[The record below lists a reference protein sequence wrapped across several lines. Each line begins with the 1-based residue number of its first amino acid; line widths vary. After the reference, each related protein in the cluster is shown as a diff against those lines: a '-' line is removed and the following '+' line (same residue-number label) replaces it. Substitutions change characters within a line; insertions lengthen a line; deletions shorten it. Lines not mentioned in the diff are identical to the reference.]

1 MKFTDEQ
8 VMQYVDGE
16 AGVELKTK
24 IMKALEKKD
33 KELEEQIFRFQL
45 ANTVMLKH
53 SKEKKEMPELFYAK
67 LRRKRLEKEG
77 SLDKSSNSAYNFAAY
92 NFKNFGRLAFAASI
106 AAFGLLFAYQSQQT
120 NNENLAREFYSSFKA
135 DNRSDDFLETIKLA
149 NVNDFIEKS
158 TKMKGV
164 IKGTGKPKT
173 LSNKIDGDLDIT
185 VYLQK
190 GFSYRLENGDFAV
203 IGSEL
208 GIDLQGLNSGLVTL
222 IYQDSTG
229 EKQVLLDRKPIKKG
243 ERKSLGTYE
252 IVGPKGLDYIQ
263 YIYSSDDGSTEVQ
276 SDIIKFTILENG
288 ANFMGDAAK
297 EFISVP
303 ASLFSRTV
311 EVQLGDKIIDES
323 VLSFA
328 EDVPDSNEEIKK
340 ADTSIWQK
348 DGKFYIDVNDNG
360 YANIISYQN
369 SDNDG
374 WNISIDRNSNRVID
388 GFGLVSVD
396 QNGKYSFRW
405 LLDENE
411 DGVVDRVAI
420 DNNGDWKTDKAYPL
434 YPKGS
439 SFSF

>member
-8 VMQYVDGE
+8 VMRYVDGE
-16 AGVELKTK
+16 AGLELKTK
-24 IMKALEKKD
+24 IMNALEKKD
-33 KELEEQIFRFQL
+33 KELEEQVFRFQL

-77 SLDKSSNSAYNFAAY
+77 SLAKSSISAYS
-92 NFKNFGRLAFAASI
+92 FKNFCRLAFAASI

-164 IKGTGKPKT
+164 VKGTGKPRT

-243 ERKSLGTYE
+243 ERKSLGMYE

-297 EFISVP
+297 DFMSVP

>member
-16 AGVELKTK
+16 AGLELKTK

-33 KELEEQIFRFQL
+33 KELEEQVFRFQL

-77 SLDKSSNSAYNFAAY
+77 SLAKSSISAYS
-92 NFKNFGRLAFAASI
+92 FKNFGRLAFAASI

-164 IKGTGKPKT
+164 VEGTGKPKT

-208 GIDLQGLNSGLVTL
+208 RIDLHGLNSGLVTL
-222 IYQDSTG
+222 IYQDSNG
-229 EKQVLLDRKPIKKG
+229 EKQVLLDKKPIKKG
-243 ERKSLGTYE
+243 ERKSLGMYE

-297 EFISVP
+297 DFMSVP

>member
-8 VMQYVDGE
+8 VMRYVDGE
-16 AGVELKTK
+16 AGLELKTK

-33 KELEEQIFRFQL
+33 KELEEQVFRFQL

-67 LRRKRLEKEG
+67 LRRKRLEKEV
-77 SLDKSSNSAYNFAAY
+77 SLAKSSISAYS
-92 NFKNFGRLAFAASI
+92 FKNFGRLAFAASI

-164 IKGTGKPKT
+164 VKGAGKPRT
-173 LSNKIDGDLDIT
+173 LSNKVDGDLDLT

-243 ERKSLGTYE
+243 ERKSLGMYE

-297 EFISVP
+297 DFMSVP

>member
-16 AGVELKTK
+16 ADSELKTK

-33 KELEEQIFRFQL
+33 KELEEQVFRFQL

-77 SLDKSSNSAYNFAAY
+77 SLAKSSISAYS
-92 NFKNFGRLAFAASI
+92 FKNFGRLAFAASI

-164 IKGTGKPKT
+164 VKGAGKPRT
-173 LSNKIDGDLDIT
+173 LSNKVDGDLDLT

-243 ERKSLGTYE
+243 ERKSLGMYE

-288 ANFMGDAAK
+288 ANFMGDVAK
-297 EFISVP
+297 DFMSVP

-311 EVQLGDKIIDES
+311 EVELGDKIIDES

>member
-16 AGVELKTK
+16 AGLELKTK

-33 KELEEQIFRFQL
+33 KELEEQVFRFQL

-77 SLDKSSNSAYNFAAY
+77 SLAKSSISAYS
-92 NFKNFGRLAFAASI
+92 FKNFGQLAFAASI

-164 IKGTGKPKT
+164 VKGTGTPKT

-190 GFSYRLENGDFAV
+190 GFSYSLENGDFAV

-243 ERKSLGTYE
+243 ERKSLGMYE
-252 IVGPKGLDYIQ
+252 IVGPKGPDYIQ

-288 ANFMGDAAK
+288 ANFMGDVAK
-297 EFISVP
+297 EFMSVP
-303 ASLFSRTV
+303 ASLFS
-311 EVQLGDKIIDES
+311 
-323 VLSFA
+323 
-328 EDVPDSNEEIKK
+328 
-340 ADTSIWQK
+340 
-348 DGKFYIDVNDNG
+348 
-360 YANIISYQN
+360 
-369 SDNDG
+369 
-374 WNISIDRNSNRVID
+374 
-388 GFGLVSVD
+388 
-396 QNGKYSFRW
+396 
-405 LLDENE
+405 
-411 DGVVDRVAI
+411 
-420 DNNGDWKTDKAYPL
+420 
-434 YPKGS
+434 
-439 SFSF
+439 

>member
-16 AGVELKTK
+16 AGLELKTK

-33 KELEEQIFRFQL
+33 KELEEQVFRFQL

-77 SLDKSSNSAYNFAAY
+77 SLAKSSISAYS
-92 NFKNFGRLAFAASI
+92 FKNFGRLAFAASI

-164 IKGTGKPKT
+164 VKGTGNPRT

-243 ERKSLGTYE
+243 ERKSLGMYE

-297 EFISVP
+297 DFMSVP

>member
-8 VMQYVDGE
+8 VMRYVDGE
-16 AGVELKTK
+16 AGLELKTK

-33 KELEEQIFRFQL
+33 KELEEQVFRFQL

-77 SLDKSSNSAYNFAAY
+77 SLAKSSISAYS
-92 NFKNFGRLAFAASI
+92 FKNFGRLAFAASI

-149 NVNDFIEKS
+149 NVNNFIEKS

-164 IKGTGKPKT
+164 VKGTGTPKT

-190 GFSYRLENGDFAV
+190 GFSYSLENGDFAV

-243 ERKSLGTYE
+243 ERKSLGMYE

-297 EFISVP
+297 DFMSVP

-411 DGVVDRVAI
+411 DGVVERVAI

>member
-16 AGVELKTK
+16 AGLELKTK
-24 IMKALEKKD
+24 IMKALEKRD
-33 KELEEQIFRFQL
+33 KELEEQVFRFQL

-77 SLDKSSNSAYNFAAY
+77 SLAKSSNSAYS
-92 NFKNFGRLAFAASI
+92 FKNFGRLAFAASI

-149 NVNDFIEKS
+149 NVNDFIEKF

-164 IKGTGKPKT
+164 VKGTGKPKT

-190 GFSYRLENGDFAV
+190 GFSYRLESGDFAV

-229 EKQVLLDRKPIKKG
+229 EKQVLLDSKPIKKG
-243 ERKSLGTYE
+243 ERKSLGMYE

-288 ANFMGDAAK
+288 ANFMGDVAK
-297 EFISVP
+297 DFMSVP

-311 EVQLGDKIIDES
+311 EVELGDKIIDES
-323 VLSFA
+323 ILSFA
-328 EDVPDSNEEIKK
+328 EDVPESNEEIKK

-420 DNNGDWKTDKAYPL
+420 DNNGDWKTEKAYPL

>member
-16 AGVELKTK
+16 AGLELKTK

-33 KELEEQIFRFQL
+33 KELEEQVFRFQL

-77 SLDKSSNSAYNFAAY
+77 SLAKSSISAYS
-92 NFKNFGRLAFAASI
+92 FKNFGRLAFAASI

-164 IKGTGKPKT
+164 VKGAGKPRT
-173 LSNKIDGDLDIT
+173 LSNKVDGDLDLT

-243 ERKSLGTYE
+243 ERKSLGMYE

-297 EFISVP
+297 EFMSVP

>member
-8 VMQYVDGE
+8 VMRYVDGE
-16 AGVELKTK
+16 AGLELKTK

-33 KELEEQIFRFQL
+33 KELEEQVFRFQL

-67 LRRKRLEKEG
+67 LRRKRLEKEV
-77 SLDKSSNSAYNFAAY
+77 SLAKSSISAYS
-92 NFKNFGRLAFAASI
+92 FKNFGRLAFAASI

-135 DNRSDDFLETIKLA
+135 DNRSDDILETIKLA

-164 IKGTGKPKT
+164 VKGTGKPKT

-222 IYQDSTG
+222 IYQDSNG

-243 ERKSLGTYE
+243 ERKSLGMYE

-297 EFISVP
+297 DFMSVP

>member
-16 AGVELKTK
+16 AGLELKTK

-33 KELEEQIFRFQL
+33 KELEEQVFRFQL

-77 SLDKSSNSAYNFAAY
+77 SLAKSSISAYS
-92 NFKNFGRLAFAASI
+92 FKNFGQLAFAASI

-164 IKGTGKPKT
+164 VKGAGKPRT
-173 LSNKIDGDLDIT
+173 LSNKVDGDLDLT

-243 ERKSLGTYE
+243 ERKSLGMYE

-297 EFISVP
+297 DFMSVP

>member
-16 AGVELKTK
+16 AGLELKTK

-33 KELEEQIFRFQL
+33 KELEEQVFRFQL

-77 SLDKSSNSAYNFAAY
+77 SLAKSSISAYS
-92 NFKNFGRLAFAASI
+92 FKNFGRLAFAASI

-164 IKGTGKPKT
+164 VKGTGKPRT

-243 ERKSLGTYE
+243 ERKSLGMYE

-297 EFISVP
+297 DFMSVP

-328 EDVPDSNEEIKK
+328 EDVPDSIEEIKK

>member
-16 AGVELKTK
+16 AGLELKTK

-33 KELEEQIFRFQL
+33 KELEEQVFRFQL

-77 SLDKSSNSAYNFAAY
+77 SLAKSSISAYS
-92 NFKNFGRLAFAASI
+92 FKNFGRLAFAASI
-106 AAFGLLFAYQSQQT
+106 AAFGLLFAYQSQRT

-164 IKGTGKPKT
+164 VKGTVTPKT

-243 ERKSLGTYE
+243 ERKSLGMYE

-288 ANFMGDAAK
+288 ANFMRDATK
-297 EFISVP
+297 DFMSVP

>member
-16 AGVELKTK
+16 ADLELKTK

-33 KELEEQIFRFQL
+33 KELEEQVFRFQL

-67 LRRKRLEKEG
+67 LRRKRLEKED
-77 SLDKSSNSAYNFAAY
+77 SLAKSSNSAYS
-92 NFKNFGRLAFAASI
+92 FKSFGRLAFAASI

-164 IKGTGKPKT
+164 VKGTGKPKT

-243 ERKSLGTYE
+243 ERKSLGMYE

-297 EFISVP
+297 DFMSVP

-388 GFGLVSVD
+388 GFGMVSVD

>member
-16 AGVELKTK
+16 AGLELKTK

-33 KELEEQIFRFQL
+33 KELEEQVFRFQL

-67 LRRKRLEKEG
+67 LRRKRLEKAG
-77 SLDKSSNSAYNFAAY
+77 SLANSSISAYS
-92 NFKNFGRLAFAASI
+92 FKNFGQLAFAASI

-164 IKGTGKPKT
+164 VKGSGKPRT
-173 LSNKIDGDLDIT
+173 LSKKVDGDLDLT

-243 ERKSLGTYE
+243 ERKSLGMYE

-297 EFISVP
+297 DFMSVP

-340 ADTSIWQK
+340 AETSIWQK

>member
-16 AGVELKTK
+16 AGLELKTK

-33 KELEEQIFRFQL
+33 KELEEQVFRFQL

-77 SLDKSSNSAYNFAAY
+77 SLAKSSISAYS
-92 NFKNFGRLAFAASI
+92 FKNFGRLAFAASI

-164 IKGTGKPKT
+164 VKGAGKPKT
-173 LSNKIDGDLDIT
+173 LSNKIDGDLDLT

-229 EKQVLLDRKPIKKG
+229 EKQILLDRKPIKKG
-243 ERKSLGTYE
+243 ERKSLGMYE

-297 EFISVP
+297 DFMSVP

-328 EDVPDSNEEIKK
+328 EDIPNSNEEIKK

>member
-16 AGVELKTK
+16 AGLELKTK

-33 KELEEQIFRFQL
+33 KELEEQVFRFQL

-77 SLDKSSNSAYNFAAY
+77 SLAKSSISAYS
-92 NFKNFGRLAFAASI
+92 FKNFGRLAFAASI

-164 IKGTGKPKT
+164 VKGTGKPKT

-243 ERKSLGTYE
+243 ERKSLGMYE

-288 ANFMGDAAK
+288 ANFVGDAAK
-297 EFISVP
+297 EFMSVP

>member
-16 AGVELKTK
+16 AGLELKTK

-33 KELEEQIFRFQL
+33 KELEEQVFRFQL

-77 SLDKSSNSAYNFAAY
+77 SLAKSSISAYS
-92 NFKNFGRLAFAASI
+92 FKNFGRLAFAASI
-106 AAFGLLFAYQSQQT
+106 AAFGLLFAYQSQPT

-135 DNRSDDFLETIKLA
+135 DNRSDDFLETTKLA

-158 TKMKGV
+158 TKLKGV
-164 IKGTGKPKT
+164 VKGTGKPKT

-222 IYQDSTG
+222 IYEDSTG

-243 ERKSLGTYE
+243 ERKSLGMYE

-297 EFISVP
+297 DFMSVP

>member
-1 MKFTDEQ
+1 
-8 VMQYVDGE
+8 
-16 AGVELKTK
+16 
-24 IMKALEKKD
+24 
-33 KELEEQIFRFQL
+33 
-45 ANTVMLKH
+45 MLKH

-77 SLDKSSNSAYNFAAY
+77 SLAKSSISAYS
-92 NFKNFGRLAFAASI
+92 FKNFGRLAFAASI

-164 IKGTGKPKT
+164 VKGAGKPKT
-173 LSNKIDGDLDIT
+173 LSNKVDGDLDLT

-243 ERKSLGTYE
+243 ERKSLGMYE

-297 EFISVP
+297 DFMSVP

-420 DNNGDWKTDKAYPL
+420 DNNGDWKTDKAYPSL
-434 YPKGS
+434 PKGIVI
-439 SFSF
+439 

>member
-8 VMQYVDGE
+8 VMRYVDGE
-16 AGVELKTK
+16 AGLELKTK

-33 KELEEQIFRFQL
+33 KELEEQVFRFQL

-77 SLDKSSNSAYNFAAY
+77 SLAKSSISAYS
-92 NFKNFGRLAFAASI
+92 FKNFGRLAFAASI

-164 IKGTGKPKT
+164 VKGAGKPRT
-173 LSNKIDGDLDIT
+173 LSNKVDGDLDLT

-243 ERKSLGTYE
+243 ERKSLGMYE

-297 EFISVP
+297 DFMSVP

-328 EDVPDSNEEIKK
+328 EDVPDSNKEIKK

>member
-16 AGVELKTK
+16 AGLQLKTK

-33 KELEEQIFRFQL
+33 KELEEQVFRFQL

-77 SLDKSSNSAYNFAAY
+77 SLAKSSNSAYS
-92 NFKNFGRLAFAASI
+92 FKNFGRLAFAASI

-149 NVNDFIEKS
+149 NVNDFIEKF

-164 IKGTGKPKT
+164 VKGTGKPKT

-190 GFSYRLENGDFAV
+190 GFSYRLESGDFAV

-229 EKQVLLDRKPIKKG
+229 EKQVLLDSKPIKKG
-243 ERKSLGTYE
+243 ERKSLGMYE

-297 EFISVP
+297 DFMSVP

-311 EVQLGDKIIDES
+311 EVELGDKIIDES

-328 EDVPDSNEEIKK
+328 EDVPESNEEIKK

>member
-8 VMQYVDGE
+8 VMRYVDGE
-16 AGVELKTK
+16 AGLELKTK

-33 KELEEQIFRFQL
+33 KELEEQVFRFQL

-77 SLDKSSNSAYNFAAY
+77 SLAKSSISAYS
-92 NFKNFGRLAFAASI
+92 FKNFGRLAFAASI

-164 IKGTGKPKT
+164 VKGAGKPRT
-173 LSNKIDGDLDIT
+173 LSNKVDGDLDLT

-243 ERKSLGTYE
+243 ERKSLGMYE

-297 EFISVP
+297 DFMSVP
-303 ASLFSRTV
+303 VSLFSRTV

>member
-16 AGVELKTK
+16 AGLELKTK

-33 KELEEQIFRFQL
+33 KELEEQVFRFQL

-77 SLDKSSNSAYNFAAY
+77 SLAKSSISAYS
-92 NFKNFGRLAFAASI
+92 FKNFGRLAFAASI
-106 AAFGLLFAYQSQQT
+106 AAFGLLFAYQSQRT

-164 IKGTGKPKT
+164 VKGAGKPRT
-173 LSNKIDGDLDIT
+173 LANKVDGDLDLT

-222 IYQDSTG
+222 IYEDSTG

-243 ERKSLGTYE
+243 ERKSLGMYE

-297 EFISVP
+297 DFMSVP

>member
-16 AGVELKTK
+16 AGLELKTK

-33 KELEEQIFRFQL
+33 KELEEQVFRFQL

-77 SLDKSSNSAYNFAAY
+77 SLAKSSISAYS
-92 NFKNFGRLAFAASI
+92 FKNFGRLAFAASI

-164 IKGTGKPKT
+164 VKGAGKPRT
-173 LSNKIDGDLDIT
+173 LSNKVDGDLDLT

-243 ERKSLGTYE
+243 ERKSLGMYE

-297 EFISVP
+297 DFMSVP

>member
-1 MKFTDEQ
+1 MKFTNEQ

-16 AGVELKTK
+16 AGLQLKTK

-33 KELEEQIFRFQL
+33 KDLEEQVFRFQL

-77 SLDKSSNSAYNFAAY
+77 SLAKSSNSAYS
-92 NFKNFGRLAFAASI
+92 FKNFGRLAFAASI
-106 AAFGLLFAYQSQQT
+106 AAFGLLFTYQSQQT

-149 NVNDFIEKS
+149 NVNDFIEKF

-164 IKGTGKPKT
+164 VKGTGKPKT

-190 GFSYRLENGDFAV
+190 GFSYRLESGDFAV

-208 GIDLQGLNSGLVTL
+208 GIHLQGLNSGLVTL

-229 EKQVLLDRKPIKKG
+229 EKQVLLDSKPIKKG
-243 ERKSLGTYE
+243 ERKSLGMYE

-263 YIYSSDDGSTEVQ
+263 YIYSPDDGSTEVQ

-288 ANFMGDAAK
+288 ANFIGDVAK
-297 EFISVP
+297 DFMSVP

-311 EVQLGDKIIDES
+311 EVELGDKIIDES

-328 EDVPDSNEEIKK
+328 EDVPESNNEIKK

-369 SDNDG
+369 SGNDG

-420 DNNGDWKTDKAYPL
+420 DNNGDWKTEKAYPL

>member
-16 AGVELKTK
+16 AGLELKTK

-33 KELEEQIFRFQL
+33 KELEEQVFRFQL

-77 SLDKSSNSAYNFAAY
+77 SLAKSSISAYS
-92 NFKNFGRLAFAASI
+92 FKNFGRLAFAASI

-164 IKGTGKPKT
+164 VKGAGKPRT
-173 LSNKIDGDLDIT
+173 LSNKVDGDLDLT

-243 ERKSLGTYE
+243 ERKSLGMYE

-288 ANFMGDAAK
+288 ANFRGDAAK
-297 EFISVP
+297 DFMSVP

-420 DNNGDWKTDKAYPL
+420 DNNGDWQTDKAYPL

>member
-16 AGVELKTK
+16 AGLELKTK

-33 KELEEQIFRFQL
+33 KELEEQVFRFQL

-67 LRRKRLEKEG
+67 LRRKRLEKQG
-77 SLDKSSNSAYNFAAY
+77 SLDKSSNSAYS
-92 NFKNFGRLAFAASI
+92 FKNFGRLAFAASI

-164 IKGTGKPKT
+164 VKGTGKPKT

-208 GIDLQGLNSGLVTL
+208 GIDLHGLNSGLVTL
-222 IYQDSTG
+222 IYQDSNG

-243 ERKSLGTYE
+243 ERKSLGMYE

-297 EFISVP
+297 DFMSVP

-311 EVQLGDKIIDES
+311 EVELGDKIIDES

-420 DNNGDWKTDKAYPL
+420 DNNGDWQTDKAYPL

>member
-33 KELEEQIFRFQL
+33 KELEEQVFRFQL

-77 SLDKSSNSAYNFAAY
+77 SLAKSSISAYS
-92 NFKNFGRLAFAASI
+92 FKNFGQLAFAASI

-135 DNRSDDFLETIKLA
+135 DNRSDDFLETTKLA

-164 IKGTGKPKT
+164 VKGTGKPKT

-243 ERKSLGTYE
+243 ERKSLGMYE

-297 EFISVP
+297 DFMSVP

-328 EDVPDSNEEIKK
+328 EDVADSNEEIKK

>member
-33 KELEEQIFRFQL
+33 KELEEQVFRFQL

-77 SLDKSSNSAYNFAAY
+77 SLAKSSISAYS
-92 NFKNFGRLAFAASI
+92 FKNFGRLAFAASI

-164 IKGTGKPKT
+164 VKGAGKPRT
-173 LSNKIDGDLDIT
+173 LSNKVDGDLDLT

-243 ERKSLGTYE
+243 ERKSLGMYE

-297 EFISVP
+297 DFMSVP

-388 GFGLVSVD
+388 GFGMVSVD

>member
-16 AGVELKTK
+16 AGLELKTK

-33 KELEEQIFRFQL
+33 KELEEQVFRFQL

-77 SLDKSSNSAYNFAAY
+77 SLAKSSISAYS
-92 NFKNFGRLAFAASI
+92 FKNFGRLAFAASI

-164 IKGTGKPKT
+164 VKGAGKPRT
-173 LSNKIDGDLDIT
+173 LSNKVDGDLDLT

-243 ERKSLGTYE
+243 ERKSLGMYE

-288 ANFMGDAAK
+288 ANFMGDVAK
-297 EFISVP
+297 DFMSVP

-311 EVQLGDKIIDES
+311 EVELGDKIIDES

>member
-8 VMQYVDGE
+8 VMRYVDGE
-16 AGVELKTK
+16 AGLELKTK

-33 KELEEQIFRFQL
+33 KELEEQVFRFQL

-77 SLDKSSNSAYNFAAY
+77 SLAKSSISAYS
-92 NFKNFGRLAFAASI
+92 FKNFGRLAFAASI

-120 NNENLAREFYSSFKA
+120 NNENLAREFYSSFKG

-164 IKGTGKPKT
+164 VKGAGKPRT
-173 LSNKIDGDLDIT
+173 LSNKVDGDLDLT

-243 ERKSLGTYE
+243 ERKSLGMYE
-252 IVGPKGLDYIQ
+252 IVGPRGLDYIQ
-263 YIYSSDDGSTEVQ
+263 YIYSSDDGSNEVQ
-276 SDIIKFTILENG
+276 SDIIKFTIHH
-288 ANFMGDAAK
+288 K
-297 EFISVP
+297 
-303 ASLFSRTV
+303 
-311 EVQLGDKIIDES
+311 
-323 VLSFA
+323 
-328 EDVPDSNEEIKK
+328 
-340 ADTSIWQK
+340 
-348 DGKFYIDVNDNG
+348 
-360 YANIISYQN
+360 
-369 SDNDG
+369 
-374 WNISIDRNSNRVID
+374 
-388 GFGLVSVD
+388 
-396 QNGKYSFRW
+396 
-405 LLDENE
+405 
-411 DGVVDRVAI
+411 
-420 DNNGDWKTDKAYPL
+420 
-434 YPKGS
+434 
-439 SFSF
+439 

>member
-16 AGVELKTK
+16 AGLELKTK

-33 KELEEQIFRFQL
+33 KELEEQVFRFQL

-77 SLDKSSNSAYNFAAY
+77 SLAKSSNSAYS
-92 NFKNFGRLAFAASI
+92 FKNFGRLAFAASI

-164 IKGTGKPKT
+164 VKGAGKPKT
-173 LSNKIDGDLDIT
+173 LSNKIDGDLDLT

-243 ERKSLGTYE
+243 ERKSLGMYE

-297 EFISVP
+297 NFMSVP

>member
-33 KELEEQIFRFQL
+33 KELEEQVFRFQL

-77 SLDKSSNSAYNFAAY
+77 SLAKSSISAYS
-92 NFKNFGRLAFAASI
+92 FKNFGRLAFAASI

-135 DNRSDDFLETIKLA
+135 ENRSDDFLETIKLA

-164 IKGTGKPKT
+164 VKGTGKPRT

-243 ERKSLGTYE
+243 ERKSLGMYE

-297 EFISVP
+297 EFMSVP

-420 DNNGDWKTDKAYPL
+420 DNNGDWQTDKAYPL

>member
-8 VMQYVDGE
+8 VMRYVDGE
-16 AGVELKTK
+16 AGLELKTK

-33 KELEEQIFRFQL
+33 KELEEQVFRFQL

-77 SLDKSSNSAYNFAAY
+77 SLAKSSISAYS
-92 NFKNFGRLAFAASI
+92 FKNFGRLAFAASI

-164 IKGTGKPKT
+164 VKGTGKPKT

-243 ERKSLGTYE
+243 ERKSLGMYE

-297 EFISVP
+297 DFMSVP

>member
-16 AGVELKTK
+16 AGLELKTK

-33 KELEEQIFRFQL
+33 KELEEQVFRFQL

-77 SLDKSSNSAYNFAAY
+77 SLAKSSNSAYS
-92 NFKNFGRLAFAASI
+92 FKNFGRLAFAASI

-164 IKGTGKPKT
+164 VKGAGKPKT
-173 LSNKIDGDLDIT
+173 LSNKVDGDLDLT

-243 ERKSLGTYE
+243 ERKSLGMYE

-297 EFISVP
+297 DFMSVP

>member
-1 MKFTDEQ
+1 
-8 VMQYVDGE
+8 
-16 AGVELKTK
+16 
-24 IMKALEKKD
+24 
-33 KELEEQIFRFQL
+33 
-45 ANTVMLKH
+45 MLKH
-53 SKEKKEMPELFYAK
+53 SKEKKEMHELFYAK

-77 SLDKSSNSAYNFAAY
+77 SLAKSSNSAYS
-92 NFKNFGRLAFAASI
+92 FKNFGRLAFAASI
-106 AAFGLLFAYQSQQT
+106 AAFGLLFAYQSQRT

-164 IKGTGKPKT
+164 VKGTGKPKT

-243 ERKSLGTYE
+243 ERKSLGMYE

-297 EFISVP
+297 DFMSVP

-434 YPKGS
+434 YPKDRHLVFS
-439 SFSF
+439 SYKNELTS

>member
-16 AGVELKTK
+16 AGLQLKTK

-33 KELEEQIFRFQL
+33 KELEEQVFRFQL

-77 SLDKSSNSAYNFAAY
+77 SLAKNSNSAYS
-92 NFKNFGRLAFAASI
+92 FKNFGRLAFAASI

-149 NVNDFIEKS
+149 NVNDFIEKF

-164 IKGTGKPKT
+164 VKGMGKPKT

-190 GFSYRLENGDFAV
+190 GFSYRLESGDFAV

-229 EKQVLLDRKPIKKG
+229 EKQVLLDSKPIKKG
-243 ERKSLGTYE
+243 ERKSLGMYE

-263 YIYSSDDGSTEVQ
+263 YIYSPDDGSTEVQ

-288 ANFMGDAAK
+288 ANFIGDVAK
-297 EFISVP
+297 DFMSVP

-311 EVQLGDKIIDES
+311 EVELGDKIIDES

-328 EDVPDSNEEIKK
+328 EDVPESNEEIKK

-360 YANIISYQN
+360 YANIISYQK

-420 DNNGDWKTDKAYPL
+420 DNNGDWKTEKAYPL